1 MSGPPKDYI
10 EVKDRIIEFYDR
22 FPDGSLQGEWTP
34 AEVGGETLIVYT
46 ARAYRTPTDERPGV
60 GHASE
65 PFPGKTN
72 FTRGSELANA
82 ETSAWGRAISSL
94 GIAAHRGIASAQDVR
109 ASQARASTGGE
120 QPGVEPSASGGRG
133 QARADGELASEKQ
146 VKMLHAKAKAAGL
159 EPIVFLQHVFTVMG
173 AGPPPE
179 GDAGQLV
186 EKALARLPKGK
197 VNDLVAAIEG
207 GTGADARPV

>member
-1 MSGPPKDYI
+1 MSGAPKDYI
-10 EVKDRIIEFYDR
+10 EVKDRIVEFYKR
-22 FPDGSLQGEWTP
+22 FPEGSLQGEWTP
-34 AEVGGETLIVYT
+34 AQVGEETLIVYT
-46 ARAYRTPTDERPGV
+46 ARAYRTANDERPGV

-72 FTRGSELANA
+72 FTRGSELSNA

-109 ASQARASTGGE
+109 ASQARATTSGE
-120 QPGVEPSASGGRG
+120 QPGVVPSANGGRG
-133 QARADGELASEKQ
+133 QTSADGELASEKQ
-146 VKMLHAKAKAAGL
+146 IKMLHAKAKAAKL
-159 EPIVFLQHVFTVMG
+159 TPDEFLQHVFTVME

-179 GDAGQLV
+179 GDSGQLV
-186 EKALARLPKGK
+186 EKALARLPKAK

-207 GTGADARPV
+207 GKGADDLPF